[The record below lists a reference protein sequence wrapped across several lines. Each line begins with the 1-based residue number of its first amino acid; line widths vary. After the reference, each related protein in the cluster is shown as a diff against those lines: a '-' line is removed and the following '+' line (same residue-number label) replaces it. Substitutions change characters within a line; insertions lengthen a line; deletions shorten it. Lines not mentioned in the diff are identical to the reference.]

1 MSFHFTQYEQNH
13 SFHRE
18 IMKSYYKVVFHQG
31 EMIFYLAS
39 KRFPVSVEKNILIA
53 QLLSWNCFAF
63 DVVLRTLQQSNV
75 TSIYCMNVITVF
87 SILLQIHGILSI
99 LLANQKSKEQTT
111 LNKMLTNRHQIIRKR
126 RGYSEFH
133 LQDCLLLVFF
143 SCSDSD
149 THHTH
154 RSWKYF
160 QSINMFIIKKSI
172 PPCVAGPLAS
182 IHTKNYF
189 VSSGWGPG
197 KIKRDFTQP
206 GQLTSDMNTLCFYR
220 RFLKKVRPHQDKP
233 AHLAGPAHLYMSRP

>member
-1 MSFHFTQYEQNH
+1 M
-13 SFHRE
+13 
-18 IMKSYYKVVFHQG
+18 
-31 EMIFYLAS
+31 
-39 KRFPVSVEKNILIA
+39 
-53 QLLSWNCFAF
+53 
-63 DVVLRTLQQSNV
+63 VLRTLQQSNV
-75 TSIYCMNVITVF
+75 TSVYCMNVFTVF

-126 RGYSEFH
+126 REYSEFH

-172 PPCVAGPLAS
+172 PPCVADPLAS
-182 IHTKNYF
+182 VHTKSYF

-197 KIKRDFTQP
+197 KIK
-206 GQLTSDMNTLCFYR
+206 
-220 RFLKKVRPHQDKP
+220 
-233 AHLAGPAHLYMSRP
+233 